1 MSLDTFDAVYDAH
14 GAVEHWETTV
24 DFKPEILMAW
34 GIDEID
40 DSGMNPRRAIGC
52 RRPMEGDG
60 CGLDGDSLLSF
71 KFEEVCYGT
80 SLVNS

>member
-1 MSLDTFDAVYDAH
+1 
-14 GAVEHWETTV
+14 
-24 DFKPEILMAW
+24 MAW